1 MATLVDTCILL
12 RAFDADYPDYRAI
25 RKALRQALD
34 DKERLV
40 VTVQNIAEFWN
51 AATRPLENN
60 GQGLST
66 ERAKRR
72 VGIIERVCAVV
83 SEDDA
88 SYVHWKRLVDDYG
101 VTGVSVHD
109 ARLVAVMLR
118 LTVKRLL
125 TLNERHFKRYVA
137 EGIAIASPQSF
148 CRKVDQSA

>member
-12 RAFDADYPDYRAI
+12 RAFDANYPDYRAI
-25 RKALRQALD
+25 RRALRKALD

-60 GQGLST
+60 GQGLAA

-72 VGIIERVCAVV
+72 VGIIERVCEVV
-83 SEDDA
+83 SEDNL
-88 SYVHWKRLVDDYG
+88 SYAEWKRLVEDYG
-101 VTGVSVHD
+101 VSGVSVHD
-109 ARLVAVMLR
+109 ARLVSVMLR
-118 LTVKRLL
+118 FRVKQIL

-137 EGIAIASPQSF
+137 EGIFIATPKTF
-148 CRKVDQSA
+148 

>member
-12 RAFDADYPDYRAI
+12 RAFDSNYPDYRAI
-25 RKALRQALD
+25 RKALRKALD

-60 GQGLST
+60 GQGLSA

-72 VGIIERVCAVV
+72 VNIIERVCEVV
-83 SEDDA
+83 SEDGA
-88 SYVHWKRLVDDYG
+88 SYVQWKRLVDDYG

-109 ARLVAVMLR
+109 TRLVSVMVR
-118 LTVKRLL
+118 LGIKQIL
-125 TLNERHFKRYVA
+125 TLNERHFKRYAA
-137 EGIAIASPQSF
+137 EGIAIAIPQSF
-148 CRKVDQSA
+148 LQ